1 MLKGPDPDCRY
12 RLAIDSVSFK
22 SRPIRQIIPIE
33 QAIGAVNTNPE
44 FQPGRRSTAAQA
56 KTTMQDSPTSIDPL
70 ELAALIASR
79 VCHDIISPV
88 GAITNGLE
96 VLDEERDESMREFAM
111 DLIRRSAAQ
120 ASAKLQFARLA
131 FGASG
136 GAGAEI
142 DMQDAGRC
150 AAAFLERDKA
160 DLDWQVTVGMLPKG
174 EAKLLLNLLIL
185 AANSV
190 ARGGTVHVTASRD
203 GQETVIRLV
212 AEGDRARLSAGISE
226 VLTAG
231 AMPNPLDAHAI
242 QPLYAALLANE
253 AGMSITLS
261 EEEDRVIIGAR
272 STT

>member
-1 MLKGPDPDCRY
+1 M
-12 RLAIDSVSFK
+12 
-22 SRPIRQIIPIE
+22 
-33 QAIGAVNTNPE
+33 N
-44 FQPGRRSTAAQA
+44 
-56 KTTMQDSPTSIDPL
+56 QDSRTSINPL
-70 ELAALIASR
+70 ELAALVASR

-142 DMQDAGRC
+142 DMQEAGRC
-150 AAAFLERDKA
+150 AEGFLERDKA
-160 DLDWQVTVGMLPKG
+160 DLDWQVKAGMLPKS
-174 EAKLLLNLLIL
+174 EAKLLMNLLIL
-185 AANSV
+185 AANSI
-190 ARGGTVHVTASRD
+190 ARGGTVQVTASRD
-203 GQETVIRLV
+203 GHETVIRLV
-212 AEGDRARLSAGISE
+212 AEGDRAKLAAGVGE

-231 AMPNPLDAHAI
+231 AMPNPLDAHAV
-242 QPLYAALLANE
+242 QPLYAALLAEE

>member
-1 MLKGPDPDCRY
+1 MMK
-12 RLAIDSVSFK
+12 
-22 SRPIRQIIPIE
+22 
-33 QAIGAVNTNPE
+33 
-44 FQPGRRSTAAQA
+44 
-56 KTTMQDSPTSIDPL
+56 QDTRTSIDPL
-70 ELAALIASR
+70 DLAALIASR

-111 DLIRRSAAQ
+111 DLIRRSASQ

-142 DMQDAGRC
+142 DMEDAGRC
-150 AAAFLERDKA
+150 ATAFLERDKA
-160 DLDWQVTVGMLPKG
+160 ELDWQVDAGMLPKS

-185 AANSV
+185 ASNAV
-190 ARGGTVHVTASRD
+190 ARGGVVRVNASRD

-212 AEGDRARLSAGISE
+212 AEGDRARLNDGVSE

-231 AMPNPLDAHAI
+231 ATPNPLDAHAV
-242 QPLYAALLANE
+242 QPLYAALLAKE

-261 EEEDRVIIGAR
+261 EEDDRVIIGAR
-272 STT
+272 SAT